1 MLLENAENIYTL
13 KKQSFEAFEKESV
26 RIYND
31 TQAANI
37 GKYKTATDGKLKQ
50 KYKAELYNAAEVFNN
65 AHDLGE
71 ADLKK
76 EKKL

>member
-1 MLLENAENIYTL
+1 MKIFILY

-37 GKYKTATDGKLKQ
+37 GKYKEAATDAKLKQ
-50 KYKAELYNAAEVFNN
+50 KYKAELYNALRPSF
-65 AHDLGE
+65 
-71 ADLKK
+71 
-76 EKKL
+76 